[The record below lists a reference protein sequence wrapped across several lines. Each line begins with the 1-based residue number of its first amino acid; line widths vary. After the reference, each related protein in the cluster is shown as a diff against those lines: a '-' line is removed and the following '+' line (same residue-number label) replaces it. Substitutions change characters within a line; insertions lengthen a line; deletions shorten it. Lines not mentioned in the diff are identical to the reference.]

1 MAEQVEKERLE
12 LLLQELQ
19 NKVEENP
26 QLRKFKDQLLFEI
39 TPDGLRIQI
48 MDAENRPMFDVG
60 SARLKPYFEDILLA
74 LADTIEAVPNKVSI
88 SGHTDATPYVGSGD
102 FGNWELSANRAN
114 AARRALV
121 AGSYPQSQVARV
133 VGYASSALFDKAN
146 PTNPVNRR
154 IDIVVLTKKAQKAIE
169 GEQGAEPVKAQ
180 ELPKAPVD
188 PTALPADQQPMPAHE
203 PRQKLNLFDDKAPAT
218 P

>member
-1 MAEQVEKERLE
+1 M
-12 LLLQELQ
+12 
-19 NKVEENP
+19 
-26 QLRKFKDQLLFEI
+26 
-39 TPDGLRIQI
+39 
-48 MDAENRPMFDVG
+48 
-60 SARLKPYFEDILLA
+60 
-74 LADTIEAVPNKVSI
+74 
-88 SGHTDATPYVGSGD
+88 
-102 FGNWELSANRAN
+102 
-114 AARRALV
+114 
-121 AGSYPQSQVARV
+121 

-188 PTALPADQQPMPAHE
+188 PTALPADQQPVPAHE

>member
-1 MAEQVEKERLE
+1 MADFHRKTFDAASDYRERCKIHRVAIARDDLCGDRLNSKAE
-12 LLLQELQ
+12 LFS
-19 NKVEENP
+19 N
-26 QLRKFKDQLLFEI
+26 
-39 TPDGLRIQI
+39 
-48 MDAENRPMFDVG
+48 
-60 SARLKPYFEDILLA
+60 
-74 LADTIEAVPNKVSI
+74 VS
-88 SGHTDATPYVGSGD
+88 
-102 FGNWELSANRAN
+102 L
-114 AARRALV
+114 
-121 AGSYPQSQVARV
+121 
-133 VGYASSALFDKAN
+133 
-146 PTNPVNRR
+146 NRR